1 MAQASEKSTV
11 YVAPDGSAGD
21 RLDRASRT
29 LPRRRFFN
37 DMPDKGLFVFAAG
50 AGFSGII
57 YFKLHFY
64 NANYVA
70 AGAIALMVLYGLSAY
85 QLPKVR
91 MRLDRLGDNFYYL
104 GFLYT
109 LASLSAALIQ
119 LQLQERGVTID
130 NLLGSFG
137 IALFTTIVGVAG
149 RVVFVQMRGDLDE
162 VEDEV
167 RRDLL
172 NASADLR
179 AQLSISLAEF
189 ETFQT
194 GVRQAGSKLNE
205 EAPEVTKQAISRI
218 VEVAVVAAD
227 HLKQAFAA
235 ETAKVQTLDAAV
247 SRITLALEDLTDE
260 SREQMREFGER
271 LDQMLDQLVAT
282 IDRIDRYGSKRRRWY
297 WPFGRR

>member
-1 MAQASEKSTV
+1 MTQAQDKDTIYVTPDGRADDKLER
-11 YVAPDGSAGD
+11 VAP
-21 RLDRASRT
+21 T
-29 LPRRRFFN
+29 LPRRRFFS

-50 AGFSGII
+50 AGFAGII
-57 YFKLHFY
+57 YFKLHFFS
-64 NANYVA
+64 ANYVA
-70 AGAIALMVLYGLSAY
+70 GGAVALMVLYGLMAY

-119 LQLQERGVTID
+119 LQEGAEID

-149 RVVFVQMRGDLDE
+149 RVLFVQMRGDLDE

-179 AQLSISLAEF
+179 AQLSIALSEF
-189 ETFQT
+189 ETFHT
-194 GVRQAGSKLNE
+194 GVRQAGVTLSE
-205 EAPEVTKQAISRI
+205 ETPGAAKQAIDKI
-218 VEVAVVAAD
+218 AEIAVVAAD
-227 HLKQAFAA
+227 HIERAFGA
-235 ETAKVQTLDAAV
+235 EKAKIQTLGEAV
-247 SRITLALEDLTDE
+247 TRITTAVEDLTDE
-260 SREQMREFGER
+260 LREQMRDFGER
-271 LDQMLDQLVAT
+271 LDQMLSQLGNTV
-282 IDRIDRYGSKRRRWY
+282 DRIDRYGSKRRRWY

>member
-1 MAQASEKSTV
+1 MPNSQEQSKI
-11 YVAPDGSAGD
+11 YVAPDGTADD
-21 RLDRASRT
+21 RLERAART

-50 AGFSGII
+50 AGFAGII
-57 YFKLHFY
+57 YSKLHLFS
-64 NANYVA
+64 ANYVA
-70 AGAIALMVLYGLSAY
+70 AGAIVVMVLYGLIAY

-104 GFLYT
+104 GFLFT

-119 LQLQERGVTID
+119 LQEGAAID

-149 RVVFVQMRGDLDE
+149 RVLFVQMRGDLDE

-179 AQLSISLAEF
+179 AQLGIALSEF
-189 ETFQT
+189 ETYHT
-194 GVRQAGSKLNE
+194 GVRQAGVKLAE
-205 EAPEVTKQAISRI
+205 ETPGVAKQAIEKI
-218 VEVAVVAAD
+218 AEVAVTAAD
-227 HLKQAFAA
+227 YIERSFGA
-235 ETAKVQTLDAAV
+235 EEAKIASLGEAV
-247 SRITLALEDLTDE
+247 KRITTSVENLTDE
-260 SREQMREFGER
+260 LREQMQEFGGR
-271 LDQMLDQLVAT
+271 LEQMLDQLGKTV
-282 IDRIDRYGSKRRRWY
+282 DLIDRYASKRRRWY

>member
-1 MAQASEKSTV
+1 MTNSQEQSKI
-11 YVAPDGSAGD
+11 YVAPDGTADD
-21 RLDRASRT
+21 RLQRAART
-29 LPRRRFFN
+29 LPRRRFFD

-50 AGFSGII
+50 AGFAGII

-64 NANYVA
+64 SANYVA
-70 AGAIALMVLYGLSAY
+70 TGAVVLMVLYGFTAY
-85 QLPKVR
+85 QLPKVQ

-104 GFLYT
+104 GFLFT

-119 LQLQERGVTID
+119 LQEGAAID

-149 RVVFVQMRGDLDE
+149 RVLFVQMRGDLDE

-179 AQLSISLAEF
+179 GQLTIALKEF
-189 ETFQT
+189 ETYHT
-194 GVRQAGSKLNE
+194 GVRQAGVKLAGE
-205 EAPEVTKQAISRI
+205 TPDVAKQAIEKI
-218 VEVAVVAAD
+218 AEVAATAGD
-227 HLKQAFAA
+227 RIDRAFGA
-235 ETAKVQTLDAAV
+235 EEAKIASLSEAVKRITAAV
-247 SRITLALEDLTDE
+247 EDLTDGL
-260 SREQMREFGER
+260 RDQMQDFGGR
-271 LDQMLDQLVAT
+271 LEQMLDQLSQTV
-282 IDRIDRYGSKRRRWY
+282 DRIDRYASKRRRWY

>member
-1 MAQASEKSTV
+1 MPQSQKQDTI
-11 YVAPDGSAGD
+11 YVAPDGTAGD
-21 RLDRASRT
+21 RLQRGART
-29 LPRRRFFN
+29 LPRRRFFS

-50 AGFSGII
+50 AGFGGII
-57 YFKLHFY
+57 YFKLNLFS
-64 NANYVA
+64 ANYVA
-70 AGAIALMVLYGLSAY
+70 AGAISLMVLYGLMAY

-119 LQLQERGVTID
+119 LQEGAAID
-130 NLLGSFG
+130 HLLGSFG

-149 RVVFVQMRGDLDE
+149 RVLFVQMRGDLDE

-179 AQLSISLAEF
+179 AQLSIALSEF
-189 ETFQT
+189 ETFHT
-194 GVRQAGSKLNE
+194 GVRQAGVKLSE
-205 EAPEVTKQAISRI
+205 ETPGAAKQAIDKI
-218 VEVAVVAAD
+218 AEVATAAAD
-227 HLKQAFAA
+227 QIERAFGA
-235 ETAKVQTLDAAV
+235 EKAKIQTLGDAV
-247 SRITLALEDLTDE
+247 TRITVAVEDLTDE
-260 SREQMREFGER
+260 LREQMRDFGGR
-271 LDQMLDQLVAT
+271 LDQMLTQLANTV
-282 IDRIDRYGSKRRRWY
+282 DRIDRYGSKRRRWY

>member
-1 MAQASEKSTV
+1 MPQSQEQPKI
-11 YVAPDGSAGD
+11 YVAPNGTADD
-21 RLDRASRT
+21 RLDRAART
-29 LPRRRFFN
+29 LPRRRFFS

-50 AGFSGII
+50 AGFAGII
-57 YFKLHFY
+57 YFKLHLFS
-64 NANYVA
+64 ANYVA
-70 AGAIALMVLYGLSAY
+70 GGAVSLMVLYGLLAY

-119 LQLQERGVTID
+119 LQEGAAID

-149 RVVFVQMRGDLDE
+149 RVLFVQMRGDLDE

-179 AQLSISLAEF
+179 AQLSIALSEF
-189 ETFQT
+189 ETFHT
-194 GVRQAGSKLNE
+194 GVRQAGIKLAE
-205 EAPEVTKQAISRI
+205 ETPSAAKQAIDKI
-218 VEVAVVAAD
+218 EEVAVTAAD
-227 HLKQAFAA
+227 HIERAFGA
-235 ETAKVQTLDAAV
+235 EKAKIQTLSEAV
-247 SRITLALEDLTDE
+247 TRITTAVEDLTDE
-260 SREQMREFGER
+260 LREQMRDFGGR
-271 LDQMLDQLVAT
+271 LDQMLNQLANTV
-282 IDRIDRYGSKRRRWY
+282 DRIDRYGAKRRRWY